1 MIKVGWYPGYLETHG
16 QEEAILFRWLLTA
29 CAVHFR
35 LGCREGTGL
44 PSLLA
49 SLTARV
55 PYK

>member
-1 MIKVGWYPGYLETHG
+1 MKVGWHPGYLETHG
-16 QEEAILFRWLLTA
+16 QEEAIPFRWLLTA

-35 LGCREGTGL
+35 PGCRKGAGPL
-44 PSLLA
+44 SLLA